1 MSAIRKI
8 EIKENSRGAAIFK
21 KILDDKRAIEKHLK
35 KGGKISDLKKQ
46 FNFAKPLPSSG
57 K

>member
-8 EIKENSRGAAIFK
+8 EIKENSKGAAIFK
-21 KILDDKRAIEKHLK
+21 KMLDDKKVIEKHLK
-35 KGGKISDLKKQ
+35 AGGKISELKKR
-46 FNFAKPLPSSG
+46 FNFAKPLSTSG